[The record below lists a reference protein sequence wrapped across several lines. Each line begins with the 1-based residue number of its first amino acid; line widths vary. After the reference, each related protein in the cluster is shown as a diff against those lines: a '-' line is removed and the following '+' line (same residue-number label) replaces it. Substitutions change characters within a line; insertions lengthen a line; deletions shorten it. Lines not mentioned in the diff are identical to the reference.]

1 MGIEK
6 LESQSGILRILLYL
20 HDKGEGV
27 SITDFVQKAKINQSA
42 LYSALPKL
50 LEMGMIEEKMSKS
63 FPFKR
68 TFKLTE
74 NGEKVAK
81 HLLEIDETLTRCL
94 RNRH

>member
-6 LESQSGILRILLYL
+6 LESQSGILRILIYL
-20 HDKGEGV
+20 HDKGGGV

-50 LEMGMIEEKMSKS
+50 LEMGMIEEKMSNV

-74 NGEKVAK
+74 NGKKVVNHLREIEKILNK
-81 HLLEIDETLTRCL
+81 T
-94 RNRH
+94 

>member
-6 LESQSGILRILLYL
+6 FESQSGILRILLHL
-20 HDKGEGV
+20 WSKEA
-27 SITDFVQKAKINQSA
+27 SITDLVQKAKINQSA

-50 LEMGMIEEKMSKS
+50 LDMGMIEEKMSKS

-74 NGEKVAK
+74 NGRKVAK
-81 HLLEIDETLTRCL
+81 HLLEIENILDKVSKK
-94 RNRH
+94 

>member
-1 MGIEK
+1 
-6 LESQSGILRILLYL
+6 
-20 HDKGEGV
+20 
-27 SITDFVQKAKINQSA
+27 

>member
-50 LEMGMIEEKMSKS
+50 LEMGMIEEKTSKS

-68 TFKLTE
+68 MFKLTE
-74 NGEKVAK
+74 NGKR
-81 HLLEIDETLTRCL
+81 LQSIFL
-94 RNRH
+94 RLIKS

>member
-20 HDKGEGV
+20 HDKEA

-50 LEMGMIEEKMSKS
+50 LEMGMIEEKMSNV

-74 NGEKVAK
+74 NGKKVVNHLREIEKILNK
-81 HLLEIDETLTRCL
+81 T
-94 RNRH
+94 